1 MGAVFAHFGR
11 GAPDDDQEGEER
23 FADTYGAEE
32 GDDRVHE
39 AVGAAPAH
47 PGPFVDVDAFAELS
61 DRVYTSSAAER
72 SVHAAL
78 FERIRAGTGCLA
90 SAAAKSV
97 AANDMLSGWVSTNW
111 RCALPSANTYSA
123 WSAVLDAAVCRRIV
137 GWTMAGEDVGPRCT
151 ALENALRALSSRVQ
165 ADCPPDSSMEESH
178 AVRSQRYF

>member
-1 MGAVFAHFGR
+1 MHFGS
-11 GAPDDDQEGEER
+11 GAPDDDQEGQEY
-23 FADTYGAEE
+23 FADTFGAEE
-32 GDDRVHE
+32 GDDRVHQ

-78 FERIRAGTGCLA
+78 FERIRAVTGCLA

-123 WSAVLDAAVCRRIV
+123 WSAVLDAAVPPYCWVDNCGRGRWPPLHCF
-137 GWTMAGEDVGPRCT
+137 GERSACSQQQSAG
-151 ALENALRALSSRVQ
+151 
-165 ADCPPDSSMEESH
+165 
-178 AVRSQRYF
+178 

>member
-1 MGAVFAHFGR
+1 MHFGS
-11 GAPDDDQEGEER
+11 GAPDDDQEGQEY
-23 FADTYGAEE
+23 FADTFGAED

-39 AVGAAPAH
+39 AVGAH
-47 PGPFVDVDAFAELS
+47 PGPFVDVDAFTQLT
-61 DRVYTSSAAER
+61 DRVIAASAAELN
-72 SVHAAL
+72 VHAAL
-78 FERIRAGTGCLA
+78 FERIRAVTGCLA

-151 ALENALRALSSRVQ
+151 ALENALHALISRVQ
-165 ADCPPDSSMEESH
+165 ADCPPDLSVEESH

>member
-1 MGAVFAHFGR
+1 MGVVFAHFGR
-11 GAPDDDQEGEER
+11 GAPDDNQDL
-23 FADTYGAEE
+23 FADTYGAED

-61 DRVYTSSAAER
+61 DRVYTASAAER
-72 SVHAAL
+72 NVHAAL
-78 FERIRAGTGCLA
+78 FERIRAVTGCLA

-97 AANDMLSGWVSTNW
+97 AANEMLSGWVSTNW
-111 RCALPSANTYSA
+111 RCPLPSANTYSA

-137 GWTMAGEDVGPRCT
+137 AWTLECENVAARGA
-151 ALENALRALSSRVQ
+151 ALENALLALTATVR
-165 ADCPPDSSMEESH
+165 ADCPPDSSVEESH